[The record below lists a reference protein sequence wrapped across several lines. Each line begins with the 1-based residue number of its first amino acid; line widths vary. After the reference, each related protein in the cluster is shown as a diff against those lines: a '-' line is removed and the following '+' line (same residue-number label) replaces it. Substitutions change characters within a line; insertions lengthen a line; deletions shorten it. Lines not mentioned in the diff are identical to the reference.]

1 VVVLGDRFTEFD
13 VTEGSDLSFY
23 AEHWRVP
30 SMPYLDQ
37 LWTSCYLSNSGLSGV
52 ERGSRV
58 LVISVPQGD
67 NQSPSC
73 YVSTIYRNPPSQAS
87 TPCIASP
94 SVIPCR

>member
-1 VVVLGDRFTEFD
+1 MVVLGDRFTEFE

-30 SMPYLDQ
+30 SSQHAILRPAMDKL
-37 LWTSCYLSNSGLSGV
+37 LLSNSGLSGV

-67 NQSPSC
+67 NQVRAAMSAPSI
-73 YVSTIYRNPPSQAS
+73 VVHHSRLPHLASLRPP
-87 TPCIASP
+87 
-94 SVIPCR
+94 